1 LVFWLKNRVLFYR
14 YAVTLMAMSFA
25 QFLIAVVYPAAP
37 PRFATAYGLPLPIV
51 DISAA
56 VGAAMG
62 FHQVSWAYENMI
74 SNPVAA
80 FPSLHAAYPVLAA
93 LFLWSYSKR
102 AALGMLLYAGVV

>member
-1 LVFWLKNRVLFYR
+1 
-14 YAVTLMAMSFA
+14 
-25 QFLIAVVYPAAP
+25 
-37 PRFATAYGLPLPIV
+37 
-51 DISAA
+51 
-56 VGAAMG
+56 MG

-102 AALGMLLYAGVV
+102 AALGMLLYAGVVWFAIMYLGHHRAIDGIGGIVLAVATYVIVARLWWIPRKPLAVRGPRRQARSGPNRHCA